1 MTVQRDDEL
10 QKLERA
16 LTEAYRAQPDPVPG
30 AGLAQQVMRDIRQG
44 AGDSGRWISAVAVDQ
59 LVWRTATMA
68 AAVVLLLSVFTVGVV
83 RPVTGERAGLLAEEF
98 ESAPLLGDE

>member
-1 MTVQRDDEL
+1 MTVQRDDEM

-16 LTEAYRAQPDPVPG
+16 LTEAYRAQPDPIPG

>member
-1 MTVQRDDEL
+1 MTVQRDDEM

-16 LTEAYRAQPDPVPG
+16 LIEAYRAQPDPIPG
-30 AGLAQQVMRDIRQG
+30 AGLAQQVMRDIRQE

-68 AAVVLLLSVFTVGVV
+68 AAVVLVLSVFTVGVV
-83 RPVTGERAGLLAEEF
+83 RPMTGERAGLLAEEF

>member
-1 MTVQRDDEL
+1 MTVHRDDEI

-16 LTEAYRAQPDPVPG
+16 LTEAYRHQPDPIPG
-30 AGLAQQVMRDIRQG
+30 ADLAQQVMRDIRQE
-44 AGDSGRWISAVAVDQ
+44 AGDRDRWISTLAVDQ
-59 LVWRTATMA
+59 LVWRTATVA
-68 AAVVLLLSVFTVGVV
+68 AAVVLVLSVFTDGVV

>member
-1 MTVQRDDEL
+1 MTVQRDDEM

-16 LTEAYRAQPDPVPG
+16 LTEAYRSQPDPVSG

-68 AAVVLLLSVFTVGVV
+68 AAVVVLLSVFTVGVV
-83 RPVTGERAGLLAEEF
+83 RPVSGERAGLLAEEF

>member
-1 MTVQRDDEL
+1 MTEYRDDEL

-16 LTEAYRAQPDPVPG
+16 LTEAYRRQPDPVPG

-44 AGDSGRWISAVAVDQ
+44 ASDSGRWISAVAVDQ

-68 AAVVLLLSVFTVGVV
+68 AAVVLVLSVFTVGVV
-83 RPVTGERAGLLAEEF
+83 RSMTGERAGLLAEEF

>member
-1 MTVQRDDEL
+1 MVQRDDEM

-16 LTEAYRAQPDPVPG
+16 LTEAYRAQPDPIPG

-44 AGDSGRWISAVAVDQ
+44 AGDSGRWVSAVAVDQ